1 MDYLHTGKQEDLA
14 QTVLN
19 AVQRIRGSYAL
30 GVVSMDNPEEIV
42 AARRDNPLVIGIG
55 EGENM
60 IASDITAI
68 IAAPSSISFWMTTRS
83 RSSVR
88 TALSVMNEFGDVV
101 EKDRADGQ
109 LGPVGCGKGRL

>member
-1 MDYLHTGKQEDLA
+1 MHTGKQEDLA

-19 AVQRIRGSYAL
+19 EVQRIRGSYAL

-68 IAAPSSISFWMTTRS
+68 IS
-83 RSSVR
+83 RTKQYIIPVSY
-88 TALSVMNEFGDVV
+88 THLDVY
-101 EKDRADGQ
+101 KRQHIDCFHGKIHKLRDRG
-109 LGPVGCGKGRL
+109 LCI